1 MRNEDRPSRPTDPE
15 ALKRLGKATDVFYFK
30 QFSIRD
36 DRSTMKVGTDAVLLG
51 IAADVA
57 GARHILEVGTGS
69 GVIALILAQR
79 SDALIDAIEV
89 DHDSIIQARENVAS
103 SPWPEQI
110 NIIHSS
116 LQDFAPAI
124 KGKYDLIISNP
135 PYFSGTY
142 KSHHKKRN
150 IARHNEQ
157 LTFDELIENA
167 DRLLHVAGDL
177 WVILPVK
184 ESLQFIDI
192 AENRGFYVQ
201 RILKIIPKAGKDYN
215 RLILRLNR
223 EETDHI
229 AIETLTH
236 WQEDGK
242 WTQEYIKFTGEFYID
257 F

>member
-1 MRNEDRPSRPTDPE
+1 MQSRPSRPVDPE
-15 ALKRLGKATDVFYFK
+15 AVKRLGKATDVFYFK

-57 GARHILEVGTGS
+57 GAKSILEVGTGS
-69 GVIALILAQR
+69 GVIAMILAQR
-79 SDALIDAIEV
+79 SDALIDAIDV
-89 DHDSIIQARENVAS
+89 DQDSVRQARENVAS

-116 LQDFAPAI
+116 LQEFTPSN
-124 KGKYDLIISNP
+124 KRKYDLVISNP
-135 PYFSGTY
+135 PFFSGSY
-142 KSHHKKRN
+142 KSHQKKRN

-167 DRLLHVAGDL
+167 DKLLHEAGNL

-192 AENRGFYVQ
+192 AEYKGFYVQ
-201 RILKIIPKAGKDYN
+201 YILKIIPKAGKDYN

-223 EETDHI
+223 EETDNI
-229 AIETLTH
+229 AIKTLTH

-242 WTQEYIKFTGEFYID
+242 WTPEYIKFTREFYID